1 MSHLTKNITINTR
14 AEKVFDLIN
23 DPNRTSQL
31 NPYLTLLSHKP
42 AELGGYDSTWNYKMA
57 GKKFSGNTKITAYQ
71 KPKRV
76 VYETT
81 GGIPSHWEWTLT
93 SEDFMTTDVSLS
105 LDYTV
110 PGSILGAIADKLVIE
125 RQNEKIIEQQLVNL
139 KRMAESNN

>member
-1 MSHLTKNITINTR
+1 MSHIARNITVHSR

-23 DPNRTSQL
+23 DPDRAGEMNPQL
-31 NPYLTLLSHKP
+31 KLLSHSP
-42 AELGGYDSTWNYKMA
+42 SQIGGYDSTWEYKMA
-57 GKKFSGNTKITAYQ
+57 GKKFSGNTKVTEYK

-76 VYETT
+76 VFETT

-110 PGSILGAIADKLVIE
+110 PGSLLGAIADKLVIE
-125 RQNEKIIEQQLVNL
+125 RQNEKVIEQQLANL
-139 KRMAESNN
+139 KRMAERN